1 MTPEELLWQLREAP
15 VDQEA
20 EEAWYQEQ
28 MREFSSARQ
37 AEDQV
42 LQLLK
47 GHDMPM
53 TAYNI
58 MAAGQMIHN
67 RNGIFKTLFD
77 YKNLDKE
84 VDFEEIKEGILE
96 DFAEAV
102 KTPEEMAKAQE
113 KLADMAENVMKTMI
127 KSEPVGSMDI
137 RDMKILRQQI
147 ELGTRMSKEENYA
160 IPVLVADELTNV
172 QLKIVRGKEERGR
185 VDIMFESP
193 ALGKVAAK
201 FQVQQDSVK
210 GYVVSDSHRTIEELK
225 NRQEEL
231 QEQISPG
238 GEGAWKLDLI
248 YSEQVELSRFSTEEK
263 GVTKAEQSEEAW
275 QVQTGTLYGIAKT
288 FLEEV
293 KQMGQ
298 KM

>member
-1 MTPEELLWQLREAP
+1 MRTHRNSGINVSVDDSFGEADVAESQELSISQQIEAAYQTDCAREAFGKITPEGMQQAMADGSMEQMTPEELLWQLREAP

-137 RDMKILRQQI
+137 RDMKKYR
-147 ELGTRMSKEENYA
+147 ELVKDFLNEVVNRSHKFSRENF
-160 IPVLVADELTNV
+160 LD
-172 QLKIVRGKEERGR
+172 RRGR
-185 VDIMFESP
+185 
-193 ALGKVAAK
+193 
-201 FQVQQDSVK
+201 
-210 GYVVSDSHRTIEELK
+210 HR
-225 NRQEEL
+225 
-231 QEQISPG
+231 
-238 GEGAWKLDLI
+238 
-248 YSEQVELSRFSTEEK
+248 V
-263 GVTKAEQSEEAW
+263 
-275 QVQTGTLYGIAKT
+275 YGI
-288 FLEEV
+288 V
-293 KQMGQ
+293 KLVDKNLDDLASELVKDEKDHLAILSKVGEIRGLLLDIST
-298 KM
+298 